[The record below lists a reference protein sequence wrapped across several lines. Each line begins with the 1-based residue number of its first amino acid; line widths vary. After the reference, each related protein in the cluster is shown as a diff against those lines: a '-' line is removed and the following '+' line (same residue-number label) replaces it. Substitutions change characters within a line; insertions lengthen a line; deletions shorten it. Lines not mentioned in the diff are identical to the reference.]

1 MGKDGISRDK
11 NKIALLTQTNVR
23 GNIYKERRELLGL
36 PLKQKTSTH
45 THNRLVYEAASG
57 QGKTHTLHLCP
68 FSIISQH
75 FLEINGGYCEK
86 DYYI

>member
-45 THNRLVYEAASG
+45 T
-57 QGKTHTLHLCP
+57 Q
-68 FSIISQH
+68 
-75 FLEINGGYCEK
+75 
-86 DYYI
+86 